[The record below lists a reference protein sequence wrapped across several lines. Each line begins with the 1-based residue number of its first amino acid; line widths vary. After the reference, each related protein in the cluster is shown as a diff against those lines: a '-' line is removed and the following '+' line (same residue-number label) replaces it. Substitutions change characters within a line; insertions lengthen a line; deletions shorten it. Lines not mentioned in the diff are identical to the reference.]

1 MSCVE
6 KAGQGRAEI
15 QGESSLCAD
24 EYIWSVSRVS
34 EARKRNGGT
43 YT

>member
-24 EYIWSVSRVS
+24 EYIWYL
-34 EARKRNGGT
+34 ALKIAAT
-43 YT
+43 Y